1 MKRKKAKAKALTE
14 EDIEKLCQK
23 LQQKDY
29 EYAKQLDERIDEF
42 LTRKRAIRDYSELE
56 KVLQMKRL
64 LLGQH
69 TEKKVVEG
77 NITAQIVV
85 PPKVDEKAWERLFGK
100 TK

>member
-14 EDIEKLCQK
+14 EDIEKLCEK

-42 LTRKRAIRDYSELE
+42 LTRKRAIRDYSEME

-69 TEKKVVEG
+69 TENKKLEGSLKVEVI
-77 NITAQIVV
+77 NFASL
-85 PPKVDEKAWERLFGK
+85 KERK
-100 TK
+100 